1 MMSDKIIPTIPPE
14 LEPFFAAAKEGRLEV
29 QRCVSCGTL
38 RFPARSLCATCLST
52 QSEWT
57 PVSGRGEV
65 YSFFWMHQVYHPA
78 FAAEVPY
85 AVVVVQLEEGPRL
98 TTNILDCAKD
108 ELRVGLPVE
117 VTFEERGPDVRLPQ
131 FRPRRA

>member
-1 MMSDKIIPTIPPE
+1 MSEPIIPTVPPE

-38 RFPARSLCATCLST
+38 RFPARGLCAKCLWT
-52 QSEWT
+52 ESEWT

-78 FAAEVPY
+78 YAGEVPY
-85 AVVVVQLEEGPRL
+85 AVVVTRLEEGPRMM
-98 TTNILDCAKD
+98 TNILDCPKE

-117 VTFEERGPDVRLPQ
+117 VVFEPRGTDVCLPQ